1 MLENPLIINVENDSY
16 SETDSETDS
25 ETRLSYTTRILGYIV
40 CTLLGYFCTFVSTHF
55 LHDIH
60 KNSSSFAILYTFGNI
75 LSLTGSLV
83 LYGNP
88 CNDFFIMF
96 KRKHICP
103 TLIYFISMFLTF
115 YFAYTKH
122 VTSVYIFIIL
132 QFIANLWLSYTYLP
146 DSIKKCIC
154 SCFW

>member
-1 MLENPLIINVENDSY
+1 MLENPLILNIERDSDSDSDVDND
-16 SETDSETDS
+16 TT
-25 ETRLSYTTRILGYIV
+25 LSYTTRILGYIV
-40 CTLLGYFCTFVSTHF
+40 CILLGYFCTFVSTHF

-60 KNSSSFAILYTFGNI
+60 KNSSSFAILYTIGNI

-88 CNDFFIMF
+88 CNDFLIMF
-96 KRKHICP
+96 KMKHILQ

-132 QFIANLWLSYTYLP
+132 QLIANLWLSYTYLP
-146 DSIKKCIC
+146 DYIKKYIC